1 MGSLYRRGRFW
12 WIKYYVDGRPIR
24 ESAKTDKE
32 TEARKLL
39 KLREGAAAD
48 GMPVSPRADRLRVD
62 HLLRDLLNDYQVNG
76 RRSLDKAHRC
86 ARRLSAAFGA
96 RRAVSLT
103 TADVRGYVATR
114 QARGAA
120 NATINRELA
129 ALKRAFSLAMA
140 NQALRFRPF
149 IPMLSENNVRTG
161 FLSEGEVG
169 ALAKELPPELKLV
182 LLFAAFSGWR
192 KREVLGLT
200 WANVD
205 LERGVV
211 RLEPGVSKA
220 GEGREVYLTPEM
232 VSLVRLQRDETTRLE
247 REQNRIILW
256 VFHRGGKPIRSF
268 DGAWR
273 AVRGRVG
280 LPSVLFHD
288 LRRTAVRNMVRAGIP
303 ERVAMQIS
311 GHRTRSI
318 FDRYHIVSAGDLRE
332 AARKL
337 ARPVGLVEG
346 KMPDKGVQTG
356 LQAKEM
362 YSARRVRLPTSLRLP
377 PRG

>member
-1 MGSLYRRGRFW
+1 MGSLYRRGDVW
-12 WIKYYVDGRPIR
+12 WIKYYVDGRPVR
-24 ESAKTDKE
+24 ESAKTEKE

-48 GMPVSPRADRLRVD
+48 GMPILPRADRLRLD
-62 HLLRDLLNDYQVNG
+62 HLLRDLVNDYQVNG
-76 RRSLDKAHRC
+76 KRSLDKARRC
-86 ARRLSAAFGA
+86 VRRLSAAFGA

-103 TADVRGYVATR
+103 TADVRGYIVAR
-114 QARGAA
+114 QEEGAA

-129 ALKRAFSLAMA
+129 ALKRAFSLAIA
-140 NQALRFRPF
+140 NQTLRVRPF
-149 IPMLSENNVRTG
+149 IPMLTENNIRTG
-161 FLSEGEVG
+161 FMSEEEVG
-169 ALAKELPPELKLV
+169 ILATELPPTLRLV
-182 LLFAAFSGWR
+182 LRFAAFSGWR

-205 LERGVV
+205 LQRGVV

-232 VSLVRLQRDETTRLE
+232 VSLVKGQRDETARLE
-247 REQNRIILW
+247 REQNRIIPW
-256 VFHRGGKPIRSF
+256 VFHRNGKPVRNF

-280 LPSVLFHD
+280 LPGVLFHD

-311 GHRTRSI
+311 GHKTRSI
-318 FDRYHIVSAGDLRE
+318 FDRYHIVSEGDLRE
-332 AARKL
+332 AAFKL
-337 ARPVGLVEG
+337 SKVAGTVVGNMLERR
-346 KMPDKGVQTG
+346 M
-356 LQAKEM
+356 QA
-362 YSARRVRLPTSLRLP
+362 SD
-377 PRG
+377 

>member
-12 WIKYYVDGRPIR
+12 WIKYYVDGRPVR
-24 ESAKTDKE
+24 ESARTDKE

-39 KLREGAAAD
+39 KLREGVAAN
-48 GMPVSPRADRLRVD
+48 GMPLSPRADRLRVD

-76 RRSLDKAHRC
+76 KRSVDKARRC
-86 ARRLSAAFGA
+86 ARRLSAAFGGS
-96 RRAVSLT
+96 RAVSLT
-103 TADVRGYVATR
+103 TADVRGYIATR
-114 QARGAA
+114 QEEGAA

-140 NQALRFRPF
+140 NQTLRFRPF
-149 IPMLSENNVRTG
+149 IPMLTENNVRTG
-161 FLSEGEVG
+161 FLSEGEVS
-169 ALAKELPPELKLV
+169 ALAKQLPPPLKLV

-200 WANVD
+200 WANVE
-205 LERGVV
+205 LSRGVV

-232 VSLVRLQRDETTRLE
+232 VSLFRGQKDETVRLE
-247 REQNRIILW
+247 REQNRIIPW
-256 VFHRGGKPIRSF
+256 VFHRNGKPIRSF

-273 AVRGRVG
+273 AVRGRLG
-280 LPSVLFHD
+280 MPWVLFHD

-311 GHRTRSI
+311 GHKTRSI
-318 FDRYHIVSAGDLRE
+318 FDRYHIVSEGDLKE

-337 ARPVGLVEG
+337 TVSQA
-346 KMPDKGVQTG
+346 QTWR
-356 LQAKEM
+356 LQE
-362 YSARRVRLPTSLRLP
+362 RVS
-377 PRG
+377 G

>member
-24 ESAKTDKE
+24 ESAKTEKE

-62 HLLRDLLNDYQVNG
+62 HLLRDLLNDYQVN
-76 RRSLDKAHRC
+76 RKRSFDKARRC
-86 ARRLSAAFGA
+86 AGRLSAAFGA

-103 TADVRGYVATR
+103 TAEIRAYIAAR
-114 QARGAA
+114 QTEGAA

-140 NQALRFRPF
+140 NQALRARPY
-149 IPMLSENNVRTG
+149 IPMLRESNVRTG
-161 FLSEGEVG
+161 FVSDENLN
-169 ALAKELPPELKLV
+169 ALARLLPDSLKPV

-192 KREVLGLT
+192 KCEVLGLK
-200 WANVD
+200 WINVD
-205 LERGVV
+205 LDRGVV
-211 RLEPGVSKA
+211 RLEPGLSKG
-220 GEGREVYLTPEM
+220 GEGREVYLTGD
-232 VSLVRLQRDETTRLE
+232 LVAIFRAQREYTTRLE
-247 REQNRIILW
+247 RNQERIIPW
-256 VFHRGGKPIRSF
+256 VFHRKGKLVRSF
-268 DGAWR
+268 DKAWR
-273 AVRGRVG
+273 VARVQIG
-280 LPSVLFHD
+280 MPALLFHD

-311 GHRTRSI
+311 GHKTRSI
-318 FDRYHIVSAGDLRE
+318 FDRYHIVSEGDLRE

-337 ARPVGLVEG
+337 TLSRAQDRT
-346 KMPDKGVQTG
+346 Q
-356 LQAKEM
+356 
-362 YSARRVRLPTSLRLP
+362 SL
-377 PRG
+377 